1 MGMSGIGDASMSVSV
16 PANAVAPPIPS
27 TLMNYFPDWLAT
39 NPYFGAGFGLAGIG
53 AAMSLLRNSSAS
65 LQQICRKRMLTS
77 LEIPS
82 KDHSYQWVM
91 NWIIHQQQQPA
102 ANRRFRFLNSL
113 TQHFGLETVV
123 LRGGPKNSSTAEKTE
138 LAFNFVPSTGRH
150 LMRLEDSF
158 VLVERQRDNR
168 TIDMTSG
175 SPWETLT
182 LTTMA
187 WNGHIFREI
196 LRQAETMA
204 LAKEA
209 GRTVIYNPI
218 GHDWRP
224 FGDPKSVRVFDS
236 VILDKGVAEI
246 IAGDVRDFLHS
257 KDWYANRGIPYRR
270 GYLLHGPPGC
280 GKSSFVMALAG
291 LMNYHIAMLNLC
303 DPSLTDER
311 LQYLLA
317 HAPPRSLLLLE
328 DIDGAVSSGVEI
340 PGQPVQAY
348 SGRLTFSGLLNALD
362 GVAASD
368 ERIIFMTTNRVDI
381 LPPALVRPGR
391 VDLKIYVGLAT
402 ESQLERMYLRF
413 FPEEN
418 EKAKQFAA
426 TLASTPMS
434 MAEVQ
439 GFFMFF
445 KNNPEGCLEAAAE
458 LAEDRRRAQEAHV
471 EATAKAAATSSSS

>member
-1 MGMSGIGDASMSVSV
+1 MISSIPPQPMAVSPPSSIMG
-16 PANAVAPPIPS
+16 
-27 TLMNYFPDWLAT
+27 YFPDWLAM
-39 NPYFGAGFGLAGIG
+39 NPYFSAGFGLAGIG
-53 AAMSLLRNSSAS
+53 AAMSLLRQSSGFV
-65 LQQICRKRMLTS
+65 QHVCRKRMLTS

-91 NWIIHQQQQPA
+91 NWIIHQQQQPTSLA
-102 ANRRFRFLNSL
+102 RFKFLNSL

-123 LRGGPKNSSTAEKTE
+123 VRGGKSSDAKTE
-138 LAFNFVPSTGRH
+138 IDFNFVPSTGRH
-150 LMRLEDSF
+150 LMRLSDAL
-158 VLVERQRDNR
+158 VLVDRQRDNR
-168 TIDMTSG
+168 SIDINSG

-187 WNGHIFREI
+187 WNAPIFRDI
-196 LRQAETMA
+196 LKSAESMA

-209 GRTVIYNPI
+209 GRTVIFNPI

-224 FGDPKSVRVFDS
+224 FGDPKSVRVFGS
-236 VILDKGVAEI
+236 VILDEGVAEI
-246 IAGDVRDFLHS
+246 IANDVKEFVNS
-257 KDWYANRGIPYRR
+257 KDWYATRGIPYRR

-303 DPSLTDER
+303 DPALTDER

-328 DIDGAVSSGVEI
+328 DIDGAAVSSGESVS
-340 PGQPVQAY
+340 QSSSSY
-348 SGRLTFSGLLNALD
+348 MGRLTFSGLLNALD

-368 ERIIFMTTNRVDI
+368 ERIIFMTTNHKDV
-381 LPPALVRPGR
+381 LPPALIRPGR
-391 VDLKIYVGLAT
+391 VDLKIRVGLAT
-402 ESQLERMYLRF
+402 KNQLERMFLRF
-413 FPEEN
+413 FPGEDT
-418 EKAKQFAA
+418 KAIEFGAI
-426 TLASTPMS
+426 LASTPLS

-445 KNNPEGCLEAAAE
+445 KNDPHACLNAAHE
-458 LAEDRRRAQEAHV
+458 LAQDRREPLGELVANR
-471 EATAKAAATSSSS
+471 

>member
-1 MGMSGIGDASMSVSV
+1 M
-16 PANAVAPPIPS
+16 
-27 TLMNYFPDWLAT
+27 
-39 NPYFGAGFGLAGIG
+39 NPYFSAGFGLAGIG
-53 AAMSLLRNSSAS
+53 AAISLLRQSSG
-65 LQQICRKRMLTS
+65 LVQHLCRKRMLTS

-82 KDHSYQWVM
+82 KDRSYQWVM
-91 NWIIHQQQQPA
+91 NWIIHQQNQPA
-102 ANRRFRFLNSL
+102 SATRFKFLNSL
-113 TQHFGLETVV
+113 TQHFGLETFVV
-123 LRGGPKNSSTAEKTE
+123 RGGKSPDAKTE
-138 LAFNFVPSTGRH
+138 IDFNFVPSTGRH
-150 LMRLEDSF
+150 LMRLNNAL
-158 VLVERQRDNR
+158 VLVDRQRDNR
-168 TIDMTSG
+168 SIDINSG

-187 WNGHIFREI
+187 WNTGIFREI
-196 LRQAETMA
+196 LKSSESMA

-209 GRTVIYNPI
+209 GRTVIYNPL

-224 FGDPKSVRVFDS
+224 FGDAKSVRVFGS
-236 VILDKGVAEI
+236 VILDQGVAEI
-246 IAGDVRDFLHS
+246 IASDVREFLQT
-257 KDWYANRGIPYRR
+257 KDWYASRGIPYRR

-291 LMNYHIAMLNLC
+291 LLNYHIAMLNLC
-303 DPSLTDER
+303 DPALTDER

-328 DIDGAVSSGVEI
+328 DIDGAVSSGVDL
-340 PGQPVQAY
+340 PGHAGPPQAY

-402 ESQLERMYLRF
+402 ENQLHRMYLRF
-413 FPEEN
+413 FPGEEVRAGEFGKILSN
-418 EKAKQFAA
+418 
-426 TLASTPMS
+426 TPLS

-439 GFFMFF
+439 SFFMFF
-445 KNNPEGCLEAAAE
+445 KNDPMACLNAAKD
-458 LAEDRRRAQEAHV
+458 LADDRSKSSEQL
-471 EATAKAAATSSSS
+471 AKAA

>member
-1 MGMSGIGDASMSVSV
+1 MLSTHAQHQVSPLPQPSLMG
-16 PANAVAPPIPS
+16 
-27 TLMNYFPDWLAT
+27 YFPDWLAT
-39 NPYFGAGFGLAGIG
+39 NPYFSAGFGLAGIG
-53 AAMSLLRNSSAS
+53 AAMSLLRQSSGFV
-65 LQQICRKRMLTS
+65 QHVCRKRMLTS

-91 NWIIHQQQQPA
+91 NWIIHQQA
-102 ANRRFRFLNSL
+102 STSVNGVKFKMLNSL

-123 LRGGPKNSSTAEKTE
+123 LRGGNKSSDAKTE
-138 LAFNFVPSTGRH
+138 LDFNFVPSTGRH
-150 LMRLEDSF
+150 LMRLNNAL
-158 VLVERQRDNR
+158 VLVDRQRDNR
-168 TIDMTSG
+168 SIDISSG

-187 WNGHIFREI
+187 WNTDIFREI
-196 LRQAETMA
+196 LKSAESMA
-204 LAKEA
+204 LSKET
-209 GRTVIYNPI
+209 GRTVIFNPI
-218 GHDWRP
+218 GHDWRT
-224 FGDPKSVRVFDS
+224 FGDPKSVRVFGS
-236 VILDKGVAEI
+236 VILDQGVAEI
-246 IAGDVRDFLHS
+246 IANDVKEFLHT
-257 KDWYANRGIPYRR
+257 KEWYATRGIPYRR

-303 DPSLTDER
+303 DPALTDER

-328 DIDGAVSSGVEI
+328 DIDGAVTSGI
-340 PGQPVQAY
+340 DLPGHSGPPQAY
-348 SGRLTFSGLLNALD
+348 TGRLTFSGLLNALD

-368 ERIIFMTTNRVDI
+368 ERIIFMTTNRLDV

-402 ESQLERMYLRF
+402 SNQLERMFLRF
-413 FPEEN
+413 FPGEEV
-418 EKAKQFAA
+418 KAKEFGDI
-426 TLASTPMS
+426 LSSTPLS

-445 KNNPEGCLEAAAE
+445 KNNASGCLESAKD
-458 LAEDRRRAQEAHV
+458 LAEDRRKISEGQLV
-471 EATAKAAATSSSS
+471 GSNS

>member
-1 MGMSGIGDASMSVSV
+1 MNTGGSIQPLPSSVMS
-16 PANAVAPPIPS
+16 
-27 TLMNYFPDWLAT
+27 YFPDWLAS

-53 AAMSLLRNSSAS
+53 AALSLLRQSSTS
-65 LQQICRKRMLTS
+65 IQQICRKRMLTS

-82 KDHSYQWVM
+82 KDHAYPWVM
-91 NWIIHQQQQPA
+91 NWIIQQQRSA
-102 ANRRFRFLNSL
+102 ANQKGSFRFLSSL

-123 LRGGPKNSSTAEKTE
+123 LRGSVPSATSAGNEKTE

-150 LMRLEDSF
+150 LMRLLDSF

-168 TIDMTSG
+168 SIDITSG

-187 WNGHIFREI
+187 WNSHVFRKI
-196 LRQAETMA
+196 LQQAETMA

-224 FGDPKSVRVFDS
+224 FGDPKSVRVFES
-236 VILDKGVAEI
+236 VILEDGLSETI
-246 IAGDVRDFLHS
+246 LRDVHEFLSS
-257 KDWYANRGIPYRR
+257 KKWYADRGIPYRR
-270 GYLLHGPPGC
+270 GYLLEGPPGG

-291 LMNYHIAMLNLC
+291 RMNYHIATLNLC
-303 DPSLTDER
+303 DPSMTDER

-317 HAPPRSLLLLE
+317 HAPPRSLILLE
-328 DIDGAVSSGVEI
+328 DIDGAVAPN
-340 PGQPVQAY
+340 PGEKETPAY
-348 SGRLTFSGLLNALD
+348 STGRLTFSGLLNALD

-368 ERIIFMTTNRVDI
+368 ERIIFMTTNRFEI
-381 LPPALVRPGR
+381 LPDALKRPGR
-391 VDLKIYVGLAT
+391 IDVIAPVKLASR
-402 ESQLERMYLRF
+402 SQLQRMYLRF
-413 FPEEN
+413 FPGEHD
-418 EKAKQFAA
+418 KAQIFSSI
-426 TLASTPMS
+426 LDGSGLS

-445 KNNPEGCLEAAAE
+445 KDKPDLCLEAADQ
-458 LAEDRRRAQEAHV
+458 LAQQKRSPKEEAV
-471 EATAKAAATSSSS
+471 AMTAANSS

>member
-1 MGMSGIGDASMSVSV
+1 MLPG
-16 PANAVAPPIPS
+16 PAPPQPMPASI
-27 TLMNYFPDWLAT
+27 MAYFPDWLAT

-53 AAMSLLRNSSAS
+53 AVMSLLRQSSTS
-65 LQQICRKRMLTS
+65 IQHICRKRMLTS

-91 NWIIHQQQQPA
+91 SWIINQQK
-102 ANRRFRFLNSL
+102 NSVNKRYRFLNSL
-113 TQHFGLETVV
+113 TQHFGLETQVI
-123 LRGGPKNSSTAEKTE
+123 RGGSPQDTNQKTE
-138 LAFNFVPSTGRH
+138 ISYNFVPSTGRH
-150 LMRLEDSF
+150 LMRLMDSL

-168 TIDMTSG
+168 SIDITSG

-187 WNGHIFREI
+187 WNGYIFRQI
-196 LRQAETMA
+196 LRDAEKMA

-236 VILDKGVAEI
+236 VILDNGVAEI
-246 IAGDVRDFLHS
+246 IASDVKEFINT

-328 DIDGAVSSGVEI
+328 DIDGAVTSGI
-340 PGQPVQAY
+340 DLPGQTAPQAY
-348 SGRLTFSGLLNALD
+348 TGRLTFSGLLNALD

-368 ERIIFMTTNRVDI
+368 ERIIFMTTNRMEV
-381 LPPALVRPGR
+381 LPPALIRPGR

-402 ESQLERMYLRF
+402 RDQFKRMFLRF
-413 FPEEN
+413 FPGEDQKAEE
-418 EKAKQFAA
+418 FAD
-426 TLASTPMS
+426 TLKDTQMS

-445 KNNPEGCLEAAAE
+445 KNDPEGCLSSAVE
-458 LAEDRRRAQEAHV
+458 LAKERANSDDE
-471 EATAKAAATSSSS
+471 SSSEA

>member
-1 MGMSGIGDASMSVSV
+1 MLPGPHGISTGVQSGVSS
-16 PANAVAPPIPS
+16 PIPS
-27 TLMNYFPDWLAT
+27 SVMAYFPDWLAT
-39 NPYFGAGFGLAGIG
+39 NPYFSAGFGLAGIG
-53 AAMSLLRNSSAS
+53 AALSFLRQSSTS
-65 LQQICRKRMLTS
+65 MQHICRKRMLTS

-91 NWIIHQQQQPA
+91 SWIIQQQQKQ
-102 ANRRFRFLNSL
+102 ANRKFGFLNSL

-123 LRGGPKNSSTAEKTE
+123 IRGSTGTASTSSDKTE

-150 LMRLEDSF
+150 LMRLMDSF

-168 TIDMTSG
+168 SIDITSG

-187 WNGHIFREI
+187 WNGHIFRQI
-196 LRQAETMA
+196 LKSAETMA

-224 FGDPKSVRVFDS
+224 FGDPKSVRVFES
-236 VILDKGVAEI
+236 VVLGNGVAET
-246 IAGDVRDFLHS
+246 IASDVQEFLLT
-257 KDWYANRGIPYRR
+257 KKWYADRGIPYRR

-280 GKSSFVMALAG
+280 GKSSFVMAMAG

-303 DPSLTDER
+303 DPALTDER
-311 LQYLLA
+311 LQYLLS

-328 DIDGAVSSGVEI
+328 DIDGAVSSGPDM
-340 PGQPVQAY
+340 PGQAPQAY

-402 ESQLERMYLRF
+402 KSQFERMFTRF
-413 FPEEN
+413 FPDEN
-418 EKAKQFAA
+418 EKAEQFAQI
-426 TLASTPMS
+426 LQHTPMS

-445 KNNPEGCLEAAAE
+445 KNDPEGCLEAAKE
-458 LAEDRRRAQEAHV
+458 LAEDRKRSSLENGDKQAAQSA
-471 EATAKAAATSSSS
+471 

>member
-1 MGMSGIGDASMSVSV
+1 
-16 PANAVAPPIPS
+16 
-27 TLMNYFPDWLAT
+27 
-39 NPYFGAGFGLAGIG
+39 
-53 AAMSLLRNSSAS
+53 
-65 LQQICRKRMLTS
+65 
-77 LEIPS
+77 
-82 KDHSYQWVM
+82 
-91 NWIIHQQQQPA
+91 
-102 ANRRFRFLNSL
+102 
-113 TQHFGLETVV
+113 
-123 LRGGPKNSSTAEKTE
+123 
-138 LAFNFVPSTGRH
+138 
-150 LMRLEDSF
+150 MRLVDSF

-168 TIDMTSG
+168 SIDITSG

-187 WNGHIFREI
+187 WNAHIFRKI
-196 LRQAETMA
+196 LKDAETMA

-209 GRTVIYNPI
+209 GRTVIYNPM

-224 FGDPKSVRVFDS
+224 FGDPKSVRVFES
-236 VILDKGVAEI
+236 VILDQGVSET
-246 IAGDVRDFLHS
+246 IANDVNDFLLS
-257 KDWYANRGIPYRR
+257 KKWYSDRGIPYRR

-303 DPSLTDER
+303 DPALTDER

-328 DIDGAVSSGVEI
+328 DIDGAVSAGNGTSTDT
-340 PGQPVQAY
+340 Y

-368 ERIIFMTTNRVDI
+368 ERIIFMTTNHVDI

-402 ESQLERMYLRF
+402 RNQLMRMYLRF
-413 FPEEN
+413 FPDEDD
-418 EKAKQFAA
+418 KAA
-426 TLASTPMS
+426 TFAETLESTPMS

-445 KNNPEGCLEAAAE
+445 KNDPQGCLEAAKE
-458 LAEDRRRAQEAHV
+458 LAHDRRQVQTTEN
-471 EATAKAAATSSSS
+471 SS

>member
-1 MGMSGIGDASMSVSV
+1 MMGMGAGSPGGAGSVAMTS
-16 PANAVAPPIPS
+16 PMPS
-27 TLMNYFPDWLAT
+27 TIMNYFPDWLAS

-65 LQQICRKRMLTS
+65 LQQVCRKRMLTS

-91 NWIIHQQQQPA
+91 NWIIMQQQRPA
-102 ANRRFRFLNSL
+102 AAARFKFLTSM
-113 TQHFGLETVV
+113 TQHFGLETAV
-123 LRGGPKNSSTAEKTE
+123 LRGGPKGGSSDKTE

-150 LMRLEDSF
+150 LMRLEDSM

-218 GHDWRP
+218 GHDWRA

-246 IAGDVRDFLHS
+246 IANDVKEFLHS
-257 KDWYANRGIPYRR
+257 KAWYADRGIPYRR

-328 DIDGAVSSGVEI
+328 DIDGAVSSGVDI

-413 FPEEN
+413 FPEEF
-418 EKAKQFAA
+418 EKAKLFST
-426 TLASTPMS
+426 TLTNTPLS

-458 LAEDRRRAQEAHV
+458 LAEDRRRAHSAHV
-471 EATAKAAATSSSS
+471 EETAMASASVSS

>member
-1 MGMSGIGDASMSVSV
+1 MLPMN
-16 PANAVAPPIPS
+16 PATGAAPPALPS
-27 TLMNYFPDWLAT
+27 SMMNYFPDWLAS

-53 AAMSLLRNSSAS
+53 AVMSVLRQSSTS
-65 LQQICRKRMLTS
+65 MQHICRKRMLTS

-82 KDHSYQWVM
+82 KDHSYPWVM
-91 NWIIHQQQQPA
+91 SWIIQQQRVS
-102 ANRRFRFLNSL
+102 ANQKFKFLNSL
-113 TQHFGLETVV
+113 TQHFGLETQVI
-123 LRGGPKNSSTAEKTE
+123 RAGSAHDANQKTE
-138 LAFNFVPSTGRH
+138 IAYNFVPSTGRH
-150 LMRLEDSF
+150 LMRLMDSM

-168 TIDMTSG
+168 SIDITSG

-187 WNGHIFREI
+187 WNSHIFRQI
-196 LRQAETMA
+196 LNDAQSMA
-204 LAKEA
+204 LAREA

-236 VILDKGVAEI
+236 VILDNGVSEI
-246 IAGDVRDFLHS
+246 IANDVKEFLHT

-291 LMNYHIAMLNLC
+291 LMNYHIATLNLC

-328 DIDGAVSSGVEI
+328 DIDGAVTSGVDL
-340 PGQPVQAY
+340 PGRSALQAY
-348 SGRLTFSGLLNALD
+348 TGRLTFSGLLNALD

-368 ERIIFMTTNRVDI
+368 ERIIFMTTNRTEV

-402 ESQLERMYLRF
+402 RAQFKRMYLRF
-413 FPEEN
+413 FPGEDA
-418 EKAKQFAA
+418 KAEQFAE
-426 TLASTPMS
+426 TLESTPMS

-445 KNNPEGCLEAAAE
+445 KNDPEGCLESAKELANDRAAA
-458 LAEDRRRAQEAHV
+458 AKQE
-471 EATAKAAATSSSS
+471 

>member
-1 MGMSGIGDASMSVSV
+1 MLPGPAAGGSPPMALPSSV
-16 PANAVAPPIPS
+16 
-27 TLMNYFPDWLAT
+27 MNYFPDWLAT
-39 NPYFGAGFGLAGIG
+39 NPYFSAGFGLAGIG
-53 AAMSLLRNSSAS
+53 AALSFLRQSSTS
-65 LQQICRKRMLTS
+65 IQHICRKRMLTS

-91 NWIIHQQQQPA
+91 AWIIQQQHQQSA
-102 ANRRFRFLNSL
+102 RRYRFLSSL
-113 TQHFGLETVV
+113 TQHYGLETVV
-123 LRGGPKNSSTAEKTE
+123 LRGGPNTSSSEKTE

-150 LMRLEDSF
+150 LMRLMDSF

-168 TIDMTSG
+168 SIDITSG

-187 WNGHIFREI
+187 WNSHIFRKI
-196 LRQAETMA
+196 LKSAEFMA

-236 VILDKGVAEI
+236 VILDSGVAET
-246 IAGDVRDFLHS
+246 IASDIEEFLMS
-257 KDWYANRGIPYRR
+257 KKWYADRGIPYRR

-280 GKSSFVMALAG
+280 GKSSFVMAMAG

-311 LQYLLA
+311 LQYLLS

-328 DIDGAVSSGVEI
+328 DIDGAVSSGAEI
-340 PGQPVQAY
+340 PGQAPQAY
-348 SGRLTFSGLLNALD
+348 TGRLTFSGLLNALD

-391 VDLKIYVGLAT
+391 VDMKIYVGLAT
-402 ESQLERMYLRF
+402 PSQFERMYVRF
-413 FPEEN
+413 FPDQT
-418 EKAKQFAA
+418 EKAKKFSEV
-426 TLASTPMS
+426 LANTPMS

-445 KNNPEGCLEAAAE
+445 KNDPDGCLSAAE
-458 LAEDRRRAQEAHV
+458 ELAADRRQ
-471 EATAKAAATSSSS
+471 AATTTVQNSA

>member
-1 MGMSGIGDASMSVSV
+1 MVATGSLMGM
-16 PANAVAPPIPS
+16 
-27 TLMNYFPDWLAT
+27 FPDWLSS
-39 NPYFGAGFGLAGIG
+39 NPYFSAGFGLA
-53 AAMSLLRNSSAS
+53 AMGTALSVLRQSSGS
-65 LQQICRKRMLTS
+65 IQSVCRKRMLTS

-91 NWIIHQQQQPA
+91 TWIILQQERNA
-102 ANRRFRFLNSL
+102 SKKFASLNSL
-113 TQHFGLETVV
+113 TQHFGLETKVV
-123 LRGGPKNSSTAEKTE
+123 RGGAEAKSE
-138 LAFNFVPSTGRH
+138 IAFGFVPSTGRH
-150 LMRLEDSF
+150 LMRLEDSL

-168 TIDMTSG
+168 TIDISSG

-187 WNGHIFREI
+187 WNGHIFRKILQEAQNIALEKEI
-196 LRQAETMA
+196 
-204 LAKEA
+204 

-218 GHDWRP
+218 GHDWRA
-224 FGDPKSVRVFDS
+224 FGDAKSVRVFGS
-236 VILDKGVAEI
+236 VILDNGVAET
-246 IAGDVRDFLHS
+246 IANDVKEFLGTKS
-257 KDWYANRGIPYRR
+257 WYADRGIPYRR
-270 GYLLHGPPGC
+270 GYLLHGPPGN

-328 DIDGAVSSGVEI
+328 DIDGAIAASGSHV
-340 PGQPVQAY
+340 PGASAGY

-368 ERIIFMTTNRVDI
+368 ERIIFMTTNRFDI
-381 LPPALVRPGR
+381 LPPALIRPGR
-391 VDLKIYVGLAT
+391 VDLKVFIGLAT
-402 ESQLERMYLRF
+402 PEQLNRMYLRF
-413 FPEEN
+413 FPGEE
-418 EKAKQFAA
+418 EGAIAFADI
-426 TLASTPMS
+426 LRDTPMS

-445 KNNPEGCLEAAAE
+445 KNDPKGCLENAVLLAQQKF
-458 LAEDRRRAQEAHV
+458 LAENA
-471 EATAKAAATSSSS
+471 SS

>member
-1 MGMSGIGDASMSVSV
+1 MNGGIGTMGSHSPLPSSV
-16 PANAVAPPIPS
+16 
-27 TLMNYFPDWLAT
+27 MNYFPDWLAS

-53 AAMSLLRNSSAS
+53 AALSLLRQSSTS
-65 LQQICRKRMLTS
+65 IQQICRKRMLTS

-82 KDHSYQWVM
+82 KDHAYPWVM
-91 NWIIHQQQQPA
+91 NWIIQQQRSA
-102 ANRRFRFLNSL
+102 AAKKNRFQFLNSL

-123 LRGGPKNSSTAEKTE
+123 IRGSPSAMQSNEKTE

-150 LMRLEDSF
+150 LMRLLDSL

-168 TIDMTSG
+168 SIDITSG

-187 WNGHIFREI
+187 WNCHVFREI
-196 LRQAETMA
+196 LKQAESMA

-224 FGDPKSVRVFDS
+224 FGDPKSVRVFES
-236 VILDKGVAEI
+236 VILDNGVSET
-246 IAGDVRDFLHS
+246 IATDVNEFLLS
-257 KDWYANRGIPYRR
+257 KKWYADRGIPYRR

-303 DPSLTDER
+303 DPALTDER

-328 DIDGAVSSGVEI
+328 DIDGAVAPTSGPTAE
-340 PGQPVQAY
+340 PSYGGA
-348 SGRLTFSGLLNALD
+348 RLTFSGLLNALD

-368 ERIIFMTTNRVDI
+368 ERIIFMTTNRVDV

-402 ESQLERMYLRF
+402 QNQFKRMYLRF
-413 FPEEN
+413 FPDESQKAEE
-418 EKAKQFAA
+418 FAEI
-426 TLASTPMS
+426 LRETPMS

-445 KNNPEGCLEAAAE
+445 KNDPEGCLEAAKE
-458 LAEDRRRAQEAHV
+458 LANDRKPNVVANA
-471 EATAKAAATSSSS
+471 

>member
-1 MGMSGIGDASMSVSV
+1 MHFLEMIQPVGTGGGPSMV
-16 PANAVAPPIPS
+16 PASV
-27 TLMNYFPDWLAT
+27 LNYFPDWLSS
-39 NPYFGAGFGLAGIG
+39 NPYFSAGFGLAGIG
-53 AAMSLLRNSSAS
+53 AALSVLRQSSTS
-65 LQQICRKRMLTS
+65 VQQICRKRMLTS

-82 KDHSYQWVM
+82 KDHAYPWVM
-91 NWIIHQQQQPA
+91 NWIIQQQRTA
-102 ANRRFRFLNSL
+102 GRNSRYRFLNSL

-123 LRGGPKNSSTAEKTE
+123 LRGGTSTAATEKTE

-150 LMRLEDSF
+150 LMRLLDSF

-168 TIDMTSG
+168 SIDITSG

-182 LTTMA
+182 MTTMA
-187 WNGHIFREI
+187 WNAHIFRKI
-196 LRQAETMA
+196 LKEAETMA

-224 FGDPKSVRVFDS
+224 FGDPKSVRVFES
-236 VILDKGVAEI
+236 VILDQGVSET
-246 IAGDVRDFLHS
+246 IANDVNEFLLT
-257 KDWYANRGIPYRR
+257 KKWYADRGIPYRR

-303 DPSLTDER
+303 DPALTDER

-328 DIDGAVSSGVEI
+328 DIDGAVSAGNGTSTDT
-340 PGQPVQAY
+340 Y

-368 ERIIFMTTNRVDI
+368 ERIIFMTTNHVDI

-391 VDLKIYVGLAT
+391 VDLKIHVGLAT
-402 ESQLERMYLRF
+402 RSQFKRMYLRF
-413 FPEEN
+413 FPDEN
-418 EKAKQFAA
+418 ERAEKFAEI
-426 TLASTPMS
+426 LERTPMS

-445 KNNPEGCLEAAAE
+445 KNDPVGCLEAASE
-458 LAEDRRRAQEAHV
+458 LRQQRQEAV
-471 EATAKAAATSSSS
+471 EQAAVSSSS